1 MLKTNR
7 ELAYFL
13 YRYSERQHFGAFSF
27 FFYRGHH
34 YIQLQRSWNVFY
46 HYSHPPAARSGM
58 SSKFDCEW
66 TTCNSE
72 HWEQHLEVIT
82 GRASDLHFLFIFIEG
97 GSLEISKD
105 FMKEI
110 CLTIE
115 IWCVLWPSAVRLFAL
130 LRLQLSRQNCN
141 DSWTFISED
150 LLCPMFHRKTGS
162 TPRSGQ
168 KRSVHWQAEQTK
180 NQSDVETSKIWWRC
194 GNHTLPCWIQ
204 NREKRME

>member
-27 FFYRGHH
+27 FF
-34 YIQLQRSWNVFY
+34 I
-46 HYSHPPAARSGM
+46 
-58 SSKFDCEW
+58 
-66 TTCNSE
+66 
-72 HWEQHLEVIT
+72 EVIT
-82 GRASDLHFLFIFIEG
+82 TFNCSDLEMYFTIIRILQQLGQECLLNSIVNEQLVILNTESNIQKLSREGRLIFIFFLSSLK

-115 IWCVLWPSAVRLFAL
+115 IRCVLWPSAVRLFPL
-130 LRLQLSRQNCN
+130 LRLQLSHQNCN
-141 DSWTFISED
+141 DSLTFTFED

-168 KRSVHWQAEQTK
+168 KRSVH
-180 NQSDVETSKIWWRC
+180 
-194 GNHTLPCWIQ
+194 
-204 NREKRME
+204 